1 MVVGQS
7 DSSTFKFDFSGINWS
22 KDDPVSIVNAYREA
36 LKRQEQQKK
45 RRLLESQI
53 VTNGNS
59 VSYCRE
65 LGSVES
71 SATISP
77 TIPSASGSNRDQ
89 DNISNGGSHM
99 RNYIVNSS
107 HEIAHSRQ
115 PSHTDSQ
122 VSEKLRKRPATESP
136 EERRG
141 GIKSSLDALWNSG
154 SVASRLSRLRTGRRN
169 IRKYAP
175 PSYFAQLRR
184 PGDKIPAVATA
195 AYAGDNDQNKSE
207 SSTASVTLPGRMP
220 AQATSDC
227 SSLFSNSTAGFSEV
241 PASKS
246 RPLYVDSITQTDTA
260 LHESVNDRK
269 RRLDVSDITPER
281 KKRPGFFSAE
291 FEDSDEELKE
301 IEVEEPLLKK
311 RRLFARDGV
320 TLASNP
326 AFYRTR
332 LVLDGPDLHISP
344 RKTGAGESDIA
355 RRRLELQREEREQQ
369 QEEREE
375 RLKRERQEKEAELER
390 QRKELDEE
398 RKRQELK
405 QKELE
410 EKERQLK
417 AELLKKEQ
425 LLAESS
431 THAPALAPAGDN
443 GAKTGFALG
452 ASSVP
457 AQPGR
462 LQTSAD
468 AIILGKPSFTFG
480 LSTSTPSD
488 KTASVAPY
496 LTSFS
501 VSSGSGTHSATTA
514 TTTNGDSK
522 ADPGSSTSTTS
533 SRFQFDVKSSAD
545 RSTTPFT
552 PSSGLPFR
560 SGSSAPASALTFTS
574 SATSVPSIV
583 ASSQAVSSAPSTGFS
598 VGVTSAPSAAPTFS
612 LFSKLSGSTEVAS
625 TSASATGSTPAL
637 TFSFGKTSTPASAS
651 TTSSTSSGPSLP
663 AFSIGGNVASTSAPA
678 TAFSQSVSSASTTQ
692 TTGAPSFSFGSS
704 TTSSATPPFGGFLA
718 TSSSTSLIPGMSAPT
733 TTLNSAPSF
742 TFTAGATNAA
752 NSAANL
758 GSSGASAAAPT
769 FGSTSAPSA
778 PAQSSTSLFNFASS
792 TANPAAVFGFNTST
806 EASPAPVA
814 ANGMTSSTPNMFASP
829 APSGTPPP
837 GRKLAPMRGRLRR
850 R

>member
-53 VTNGNS
+53 VTNGN
-59 VSYCRE
+59 RE
-65 LGSVES
+65 FGSVES

-99 RNYIVNSS
+99 RNYIVNGS
-107 HEIAHSRQ
+107 HEIEHSRP

-122 VSEKLRKRPATESP
+122 ISEKLRKRPATESP

-141 GIKSSLDALWNSG
+141 GIKSSLDALWNSR

-184 PGDKIPAVATA
+184 PGDKIAAVAAA

-207 SSTASVTLPGRMP
+207 SSIASVTLPGRMP

-269 RRLDVSDITPER
+269 RRLDVSDIPPER

-291 FEDSDEELKE
+291 FEGSDEELKE

-320 TLASNP
+320 TIASSP

-344 RKTGAGESDIA
+344 RNYGAGESDIA
-355 RRRLELQREEREQQ
+355 RRRLELEREEREQQ

-390 QRKELDEE
+390 QRKELEEE
-398 RKRQELK
+398 RKRQEQK

-425 LLAESS
+425 QLAESS

-457 AQPGR
+457 AQPSR

-468 AIILGKPSFTFG
+468 AINLGTPSFTFG

-496 LTSFS
+496 LPSFS
-501 VSSGSGTHSATTA
+501 VSSGSGTDSAAATA
-514 TTTNGDSK
+514 TTTIGDSK
-522 ADPGSSTSTTS
+522 ADPGTSTSTTP
-533 SRFQFDVKSSAD
+533 SRFQFGVKSLAD
-545 RSTTPFT
+545 RSTSPFT
-552 PSSGLPFR
+552 PSSGLPFG

-637 TFSFGKTSTPASAS
+637 TFSFGKTSTPSSAS

-663 AFSIGGNVASTSAPA
+663 AFAIGANVAATSAPA
-678 TAFSQSVSSASTTQ
+678 PAFSQSVSSASTTQ

-733 TTLNSAPSF
+733 TTLNSASSF
-742 TFTAGATNAA
+742 TFTAGSTNAA
-752 NSAANL
+752 SSAANL

-769 FGSTSAPSA
+769 FGSTSGPSA

-792 TANPAAVFGFNTST
+792 TASPAAVFGFNAST

-837 GRKLAPMRGRLRR
+837 GRKLAPMRGRLKRR
-850 R
+850 

>member
-53 VTNGNS
+53 VTNGN
-59 VSYCRE
+59 RE

-99 RNYIVNSS
+99 RNYIANGS
-107 HEIAHSRQ
+107 HEIAHSRP

-141 GIKSSLDALWNSG
+141 GIKSSLDALWNSR
-154 SVASRLSRLRTGRRN
+154 SVASRLSILRTGRRN

-184 PGDKIPAVATA
+184 PGDKIAAVAA
-195 AYAGDNDQNKSE
+195 GAYVGDNDQNKSE

-320 TLASNP
+320 TIASNP

-344 RKTGAGESDIA
+344 RKSGAGESDIA
-355 RRRLELQREEREQQ
+355 RRRLELEREEREQQ

-390 QRKELDEE
+390 QRKELEEE
-398 RKRQELK
+398 RKRQEQK

-425 LLAESS
+425 QLAESS

-457 AQPGR
+457 SVPAQPSR

-468 AIILGKPSFTFG
+468 AINLGTPSFTFG

-496 LTSFS
+496 LPSFS
-501 VSSGSGTHSATTA
+501 VLSGSGTDSAAATA
-514 TTTNGDSK
+514 TTTIGDSK
-522 ADPGSSTSTTS
+522 ADPGTSTSTTS
-533 SRFQFDVKSSAD
+533 SRFQFGVKSSAD
-545 RSTTPFT
+545 RSTSPFT
-552 PSSGLPFR
+552 PSSGLPFG

-598 VGVTSAPSAAPTFS
+598 AGVTSAPSAAPTFS

-637 TFSFGKTSTPASAS
+637 TFSFGKTSTPSSAS
-651 TTSSTSSGPSLP
+651 TTSTSSGPSLP
-663 AFSIGGNVASTSAPA
+663 AFAIGANVAATSAPA
-678 TAFSQSVSSASTTQ
+678 PAFSQSVSSASTTQ

-704 TTSSATPPFGGFLA
+704 TTSSATPPFGGFPA

-733 TTLNSAPSF
+733 TTLNSAQSF
-742 TFTAGATNAA
+742 SFTAGSTNAA

-792 TANPAAVFGFNTST
+792 TANPAAVFGFNAST

>member
-45 RRLLESQI
+45 RRLLQSQI

-59 VSYCRE
+59 VSYSRE

-77 TIPSASGSNRDQ
+77 TIPSASGSNRDH
-89 DNISNGGSHM
+89 DNISNGGT
-99 RNYIVNSS
+99 RS
-107 HEIAHSRQ
+107 HEIAHSRL
-115 PSHTDSQ
+115 PSNTDSQ
-122 VSEKLRKRPATESP
+122 VSEKPRKRPATESP

-141 GIKSSLDALWNSG
+141 GIKSSLDALWNSRN
-154 SVASRLSRLRTGRRN
+154 VASRLSILHTGRRN

-184 PGDKIPAVATA
+184 PGDKIAAVAAA
-195 AYAGDNDQNKSE
+195 AYSGDHDQNKPSE
-207 SSTASVTLPGRMP
+207 TSTASATLPERMP

-241 PASKS
+241 PAPNS

-260 LHESVNDRK
+260 LHESGNDRK
-269 RRLDVSDITPER
+269 RRLDVSDIAPDR

-311 RRLFARDGV
+311 RRLFAHDGV

-344 RKTGAGESDIA
+344 RKSGAGESDIA
-355 RRRLELQREEREQQ
+355 RRRLELEREEREQQ

-375 RLKRERQEKEAELER
+375 RLKKERQENEAELER
-390 QRKELDEE
+390 QRKELEEE

-417 AELLKKEQ
+417 EELLKKEQ
-425 LLAESS
+425 QLAKSP
-431 THAPALAPAGDN
+431 THAPELATAGD
-443 GAKTGFALG
+443 KTVFSLSP
-452 ASSVP
+452 SSVP
-457 AQPGR
+457 AQPSR

-468 AIILGKPSFTFG
+468 EINLGTPSFTFG
-480 LSTSTPSD
+480 LSTSTPNK

-496 LTSFS
+496 LPSFS
-501 VSSGSGTHSATTA
+501 VSSGPGTESAATA
-514 TTTNGDSK
+514 TTTIGDSK
-522 ADPGSSTSTTS
+522 AAPGTSASTTS
-533 SRFQFDVKSSAD
+533 SRFQFGVKSSAD
-545 RSTTPFT
+545 SLFS
-552 PSSGLPFR
+552 PSSGLPFG
-560 SGSSAPASALTFTS
+560 SGSSAPASAPMFTS
-574 SATSVPSIV
+574 FATSVPSMV
-583 ASSQAVSSAPSTGFS
+583 VSSQAVSSAPSTGFS
-598 VGVTSAPSAAPTFS
+598 VGLTSAPSGAPTFS
-612 LFSKLSGSTEVAS
+612 LSSKLSGSAEVAS
-625 TSASATGSTPAL
+625 TSASGAGSTPAL
-637 TFSFGKTSTPASAS
+637 TSSFGKTYTPSSAS

-663 AFSIGGNVASTSAPA
+663 AFAIGGNVAATSAPA
-678 TAFSQSVSSASTTQ
+678 PAFSQSVSSASTTQ
-692 TTGAPSFSFGSS
+692 ATGATSFSFGSS
-704 TTSSATPPFGGFLA
+704 ATSSAIPPFGGFLA

-742 TFTAGATNAA
+742 TFTAGPTNAA
-752 NSAANL
+752 NSAAKL
-758 GSSGASAAAPT
+758 ASSGASAAAPT
-769 FGSTSAPSA
+769 FGSTAAPNA

-792 TANPAAVFGFNTST
+792 TASPAAVFGFNTST

-814 ANGMTSSTPNMFASP
+814 ANGMASSAPNMFASP

-837 GRKLAPMRGRLRR
+837 GRKLAPMRGRLKRR
-850 R
+850 

>member
-53 VTNGNS
+53 VTNGN
-59 VSYCRE
+59 RE
-65 LGSVES
+65 LGSFES

-99 RNYIVNSS
+99 RDYIVNGS
-107 HEIAHSRQ
+107 HEIAHSRP

-122 VSEKLRKRPATESP
+122 VSEKLQKRPATESP

-141 GIKSSLDALWNSG
+141 GIKSSLDILWNSR

-184 PGDKIPAVATA
+184 PGDKIAAVAAA

-241 PASKS
+241 PASKP

-269 RRLDVSDITPER
+269 RLDVSDITPER

-320 TLASNP
+320 TIASNP

-332 LVLDGPDLHISP
+332 LVLDGPNLHISP
-344 RKTGAGESDIA
+344 RKSGAGESDIA
-355 RRRLELQREEREQQ
+355 RRRLELEREEREQQ

-390 QRKELDEE
+390 QRKELEEE
-398 RKRQELK
+398 RKRQDQK

-425 LLAESS
+425 QLAESS
-431 THAPALAPAGDN
+431 THAAALAPAGDN

-457 AQPGR
+457 AQPSR

-468 AIILGKPSFTFG
+468 AINLGTPSFTFG
-480 LSTSTPSD
+480 LSTSPPSD
-488 KTASVAPY
+488 EKASVAPY
-496 LTSFS
+496 LPSFS
-501 VSSGSGTHSATTA
+501 VSSGSGTDSAAASATT
-514 TTTNGDSK
+514 TIGDSK
-522 ADPGSSTSTTS
+522 ADPGTSTSTTS
-533 SRFQFDVKSSAD
+533 SRFQFGVKSSAE
-545 RSTTPFT
+545 RSTSPFT
-552 PSSGLPFR
+552 PSSGLPFG

-598 VGVTSAPSAAPTFS
+598 VGVTPAPSAAPTFS
-612 LFSKLSGSTEVAS
+612 FSKLSGSTEVAS

-637 TFSFGKTSTPASAS
+637 TFSFGKTSTPSSAL

-663 AFSIGGNVASTSAPA
+663 AFATGADVAATSAPA
-678 TAFSQSVSSASTTQ
+678 PAFSQAVSSASTTQ
-692 TTGAPSFSFGSS
+692 TKGAPSFSFGSS

-718 TSSSTSLIPGMSAPT
+718 TPASTSLIPGMSAPT

-742 TFTAGATNAA
+742 TFTAGSTNAA
-752 NSAANL
+752 YSAANM

-792 TANPAAVFGFNTST
+792 TANPAAVFGFNAST

>member
-53 VTNGNS
+53 VTNGK
-59 VSYCRE
+59 RE
-65 LGSVES
+65 LGSVGS

-77 TIPSASGSNRDQ
+77 TIPSASGSNGVH
-89 DNISNGGSHM
+89 DNISNGGNHTK
-99 RNYIVNSS
+99 NYIVNNSS
-107 HEIAHSRQ
+107 HEIAQSRP
-115 PSHTDSQ
+115 PSNTDSQ
-122 VSEKLRKRPATESP
+122 VSEKPRKRPATESP
-136 EERRG
+136 EEQRG
-141 GIKSSLDALWNSG
+141 GIKSSLDALWNSR
-154 SVASRLSRLRTGRRN
+154 SVVSGLSRLRTGRRN

-184 PGDKIPAVATA
+184 PGDKIAAIAAA
-195 AYAGDNDQNKSE
+195 AYAGDNDQNKSTE
-207 SSTASVTLPGRMP
+207 SSTASVTLPSKVP

-241 PASKS
+241 PTSNSK
-246 RPLYVDSITQTDTA
+246 PLYVDSITQTDTA
-260 LHESVNDRK
+260 LHDSVNDRK

-281 KKRPGFFSAE
+281 KKRPGFFSAV

-311 RRLFARDGV
+311 RRLFVHDGV

-332 LVLDGPDLHISP
+332 LVLDGPDLHMSP
-344 RKTGAGESDIA
+344 RKSSGGESDIA
-355 RRRLELQREEREQQ
+355 RRRLELEREEREQE

-390 QRKELDEE
+390 QRKELEEE

-425 LLAESS
+425 QLAKSS
-431 THAPALAPAGDN
+431 AHVSALAPAGDN
-443 GAKTGFALG
+443 GAKADFTLG

-457 AQPGR
+457 AQPSR
-462 LQTSAD
+462 LQPSAD
-468 AIILGKPSFTFG
+468 AINLGTPSFAFG
-480 LSTSTPSD
+480 LSTSTPND

-496 LTSFS
+496 RFS
-501 VSSGSGTHSATTA
+501 VSSGSGTDSAAATA
-514 TTTNGDSK
+514 TTTIGGSK
-522 ADPGSSTSTTS
+522 PDLGISTSTTS
-533 SRFQFDVKSSAD
+533 SRFQFGVKSSAD
-545 RSTTPFT
+545 ISTLPFT
-552 PSSGLPFR
+552 SASGLPFA
-560 SGSSAPASALTFTS
+560 SGSSAPAFTS
-574 SATSVPSIV
+574 SSTSVPSIAV
-583 ASSQAVSSAPSTGFS
+583 SSQAASSAPSTAFA
-598 VGVTSAPSAAPTFS
+598 VGLTSAPSVATTFS
-612 LFSKLSGSTEVAS
+612 SSSKLSGSTEVAS
-625 TSASATGSTPAL
+625 TSASGTGSTPAL
-637 TFSFGKTSTPASAS
+637 TFSFGKTSTPSSAS
-651 TTSSTSSGPSLP
+651 TTSSASSGPSLP
-663 AFSIGGNVASTSAPA
+663 AFAIGSNVAATSTPAP
-678 TAFSQSVSSASTTQ
+678 AFSQSVSSASTTQ
-692 TTGAPSFSFGSS
+692 ATGAPSFSFGSS
-704 TTSSATPPFGGFLA
+704 TTSSAAMPFGGFLA
-718 TSSSTSLIPGMSAPT
+718 TSSSASLIPGISAPT

-742 TFTAGATNAA
+742 TFTAGSTNTA
-752 NSAANL
+752 NPAANL

-769 FGSTSAPSA
+769 FGSTTARTAPT
-778 PAQSSTSLFNFASS
+778 QSSTSLFNFASS

-806 EASPAPVA
+806 ESSPAPVA

>member
-7 DSSTFKFDFSGINWS
+7 DSSAFKFDFSGINWS

-53 VTNGNS
+53 VTNGN
-59 VSYCRE
+59 RE
-65 LGSVES
+65 LSSVES

-77 TIPSASGSNRDQ
+77 TIPSASGSNRDH
-89 DNISNGGSHM
+89 DSILNGGT
-99 RNYIVNSS
+99 RS
-107 HEIAHSRQ
+107 HEIAHSRL
-115 PSHTDSQ
+115 PSNTDSQ
-122 VSEKLRKRPATESP
+122 VTEKSRKRPATESP

-141 GIKSSLDALWNSG
+141 GIRSSLDALWNSR
-154 SVASRLSRLRTGRRN
+154 SVASRLSRLQTGRRN

-184 PGDKIPAVATA
+184 PGDKIAAVAAA
-195 AYAGDNDQNKSE
+195 AYSGDNDQNKSSE
-207 SSTASVTLPGRMP
+207 SSTASVTLPERMP
-220 AQATSDC
+220 TQATSDC
-227 SSLFSNSTAGFSEV
+227 SSLFSNSTAGFLEV
-241 PASKS
+241 PPSNS

-260 LHESVNDRK
+260 LHESVKDRK

-311 RRLFARDGV
+311 RRLFAHDGV
-320 TLASNP
+320 TLASSP

-332 LVLDGPDLHISP
+332 LVFDGPDLHISP
-344 RKTGAGESDIA
+344 RKSGAGESDIA
-355 RRRLELQREEREQQ
+355 RRRLELEREEREQQ

-390 QRKELDEE
+390 QRKELEEE

-417 AELLKKEQ
+417 EELLKKEQ
-425 LLAESS
+425 QLAKSS
-431 THAPALAPAGDN
+431 TRAPALAPAGDN
-443 GAKTGFALG
+443 GAKTGFTLG
-452 ASSVP
+452 PSSVP
-457 AQPGR
+457 AQPSR

-468 AIILGKPSFTFG
+468 TINLGTPSFTFG
-480 LSTSTPSD
+480 LSTSTPND

-496 LTSFS
+496 LPSFP
-501 VSSGSGTHSATTA
+501 VSSGSGTDSAAATA
-514 TTTNGDSK
+514 TTIIGDSK
-522 ADPGSSTSTTS
+522 ADLGTSTSTTS
-533 SRFQFDVKSSAD
+533 SRFQFGVKSPAD
-545 RSTTPFT
+545 RSTSLFS
-552 PSSGLPFR
+552 PSSGLPFGF
-560 SGSSAPASALTFTS
+560 GSSGPESAPTFTS

-583 ASSQAVSSAPSTGFS
+583 VSSQAVSSAPSTGFS
-598 VGVTSAPSAAPTFS
+598 VGLTSAPSGAPTFS
-612 LFSKLSGSTEVAS
+612 LSSKLSGSTEIAS
-625 TSASATGSTPAL
+625 SSASGTGNTPAL
-637 TFSFGKTSTPASAS
+637 TSSFGKRSTPSSAS

-663 AFSIGGNVASTSAPA
+663 AFAIGGNVAATSASAP
-678 TAFSQSVSSASTTQ
+678 AFSQSVSSASTTQ
-692 TTGAPSFSFGSS
+692 ATGAPSFSFGSS
-704 TTSSATPPFGGFLA
+704 TMSTATPPFGSFLA

-733 TTLNSAPSF
+733 TTLNSF
-742 TFTAGATNAA
+742 TFTAGPTNAA

-769 FGSTSAPSA
+769 FGSTAAPSA
-778 PAQSSTSLFNFASS
+778 PAQSLTSLFNFASS